1 MPEFQPYVLENGEQP
16 IGDEQAYIALFGG
29 VLHEVVGIAPDGH
42 LDTAY
47 GNSAQDAINRAIK
60 AGLKPY

>member
-1 MPEFQPYVLENGEQP
+1 MTEFQPYTLEPDEQP
-16 IGDEQAYIALFGG
+16 IGDERAYIALFGG
-29 VLHEVVGIAPDGH
+29 TLHEVIGVAPDGH

-47 GNSAQDAINRAIK
+47 GNSAQDAINRAIQ